1 MERAF
6 TNSGYKY
13 GVDAS
18 KTDHMQVG
26 FDQGFDLALQ
36 YGRAIG
42 TVLGALL
49 AQRSIR
55 KKLEL
60 PEENIDA
67 LVMRLRAITHK
78 SIFQSQYLTTPD
90 PTPEAELPADM
101 YTRWGVDGAGST
113 LGDADDWLAIG
124 EVTEGAGA
132 TGAGIEEEGIAE
144 GAGATGAG
152 IEGDGIAGDGT
163 AGAGIEEE
171 GIAEGAGA
179 TGAGIEEE
187 GTAEGAGAI
196 GAGMEGDGIM
206 GDGTLGAGLV
216 GDILVYLGAE
226 AVEALGVAIGAVD
239 VIGEVADAVG
249 TGEATRWS
257 AHPDSPPDPLIAT
270 SGQAVAPS
278 SKLPKSAGSRARSCT
293 RPPTGIAA
301 LSEAEMSES
310 VMNLIIPT
318 IVIVN
323 Y

>member
-1 MERAF
+1 GIA
-6 TNSGYKY
+6 
-13 GVDAS
+13 
-18 KTDHMQVG
+18 
-26 FDQGFDLALQ
+26 
-36 YGRAIG
+36 
-42 TVLGALL
+42 
-49 AQRSIR
+49 
-55 KKLEL
+55 
-60 PEENIDA
+60 
-67 LVMRLRAITHK
+67 
-78 SIFQSQYLTTPD
+78 
-90 PTPEAELPADM
+90 
-101 YTRWGVDGAGST
+101 
-113 LGDADDWLAIG
+113 
-124 EVTEGAGA
+124 EGAGA
-132 TGAGIEEEGIAE
+132 TGAGIEGDGITEGAGIEGDGITE

-187 GTAEGAGAI
+187 GAAEGAGAT

-239 VIGEVADAVG
+239 AIGEVADAVG

-301 LSEAEMSES
+301 LSEAEISES